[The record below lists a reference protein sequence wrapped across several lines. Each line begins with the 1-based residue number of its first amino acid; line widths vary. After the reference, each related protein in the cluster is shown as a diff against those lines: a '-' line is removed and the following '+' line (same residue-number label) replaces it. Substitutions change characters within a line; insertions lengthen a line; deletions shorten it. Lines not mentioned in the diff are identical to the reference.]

1 MSQPE
6 LELISS
12 AVLKELADTGA
23 VRDAAIVP
31 ASNGFCIK
39 VTCGPAQQAA
49 QRVVQ
54 ARRGHVRMFKTI
66 DAAANALRGFG
77 ILRAVV
83 DLSPGDLPAAA
94 LPQLS
99 SN

>member
-54 ARRGHVRMFKTI
+54 AHGHVRMFKTI